1 MRHPSFSIVVPI
13 YGVEKY
19 IERCATSLFQQDYDR
34 IQFIFVNDGTRD
46 CSMEVLRTLID
57 SRYKHLE
64 PQITIV
70 NKKNAGLPAAR
81 KTGVEHA
88 TGDYILHV
96 DSDDYINV
104 CTVRK
109 IAEASE
115 KTDADFIYFN
125 IIKEYP
131 RRRSYK
137 RETDYDT
144 ATKEKFLGNI
154 LRGKSFGF
162 LVSKCF
168 KRSVYESH
176 HIYYA
181 PYGVH
186 EDIYCSAQLIAYSN
200 SVYHLDE
207 YLYHYD
213 RSNPE
218 AHTAKPRRE
227 RNLQSCANMLD
238 LFSHFCDDIEHSPLK
253 DAAPSMMFL
262 VALRTIRYHYNFF
275 QSHPWLAEYVYNAP
289 LSTHYCISLAS
300 QLFVKTYIWLKF
312 KKTIL
317 TCARGDIK

>member
-1 MRHPSFSIVVPI
+1 MTHPSFSIIVPI

-19 IERCATSLFQQDYDR
+19 IERCAESIFQQNYDR
-34 IQFIFVNDGTRD
+34 IQFIFVNDGTKDR
-46 CSMEVLRTLID
+46 SMVILQTLIE
-57 SRYKHLE
+57 SKYKHLE
-64 PQITIV
+64 SQIIII

-96 DSDDYINV
+96 DSDDYIDTN
-104 CTVRK
+104 TIKK
-109 IAEASE
+109 IADASE

-125 IIKEYP
+125 VIKEYP
-131 RRRSYK
+131 RRNSYK
-137 RETDYDT
+137 RELDYNNI
-144 ATKEKFLGNI
+144 TKEKFLGNI
-154 LRGKSFGF
+154 LRGKSFGY

-176 HIYYA
+176 PIYYA
-181 PYGVH
+181 PYGMH
-186 EDIYCSAQLIAYSN
+186 EDIYSSAQLIAYSN
-200 SVYHLDE
+200 SIYHLDE

-227 RNLQSCANMLD
+227 RHHQSCTNMLD
-238 LFSHFCDDIEHSPLK
+238 LFSHFSADIEHSPIK

-262 VALRTIRYHYNFF
+262 VAWRTIRHHHNFF
-275 QSHPWLAEYVYNAP
+275 QTHPWLSGYVYNAP

-300 QLFVKTYIWLKF
+300 QLFIKAYIWLK
-312 KKTIL
+312 
-317 TCARGDIK
+317 IKQR